1 MKQAERTILDNLVNS
16 YLHTAIWVED
26 DDGNGYDFTK
36 KAKAIAK
43 QDCQLFI
50 DRVREEF
57 TADEANA
64 IITYQG
70 QDVTTLAGHDF
81 YLTRNGHGAGFF
93 DKEVYNELATNGCDR
108 LTEIASKFGSATCYE
123 YRKKWHFD

>member
-1 MKQAERTILDNLVNS
+1 MKQTERTILDNLVNS
-16 YLHTAIWVED
+16 YLHTAIWVAD

-43 QDCQLFI
+43 VDCQLFI

-57 TADEANA
+57 TAEEANA
-64 IITYQG
+64 ILTYQG

-81 YLTRNGHGAGFF
+81 FLTRNGHGAGFF
-93 DKEVYNELATNGCDR
+93 DKEIYNTLADNGCNR
-108 LTEIASKFGSATCYE
+108 LTDVAHKFKGVDVYE
-123 YRKKWHFD
+123 FRKKWHFD

>member
-16 YLHTAIWVED
+16 YLHTAIWVAD

-36 KAKAIAK
+36 KDKAIAK

-50 DRVREEF
+50 DKVREEF